1 MKNMKRFL
9 ATVLITALIFTD
21 EAISNASEN
30 TKATAEKGAE
40 VIENITGTENINTE
54 VYSDKDSIAIADGYD
69 VIVDI
74 PKDGNN
80 AVVMDDGEKEKIGMY
95 LPEEASTSKGVLTEN
110 GTIIYNNEEKSVTVG
125 VQPLQEM
132 TNNVSFEGVRTT
144 ITIADSTASKEYEF
158 AYDLPAG
165 YKLVTAAD
173 YLGDEYDTGEV
184 YIVDQENIITT
195 IIDPAWAKDANGND
209 IETYYKVNGNTL
221 VQVVNF
227 DEDTAFP
234 VVADPSAWQIG
245 MCIANIAAFIAGY
258 AFPISKIMKAKQYI
272 KALGG
277 IKTAATLLI
286 KYSSITAIERA
297 AIGKAT
303 KAALGGLFMTFIGVD
318 GIRGYCLS

>member
-1 MKNMKRFL
+1 M
-9 ATVLITALIFTD
+9 
-21 EAISNASEN
+21 
-30 TKATAEKGAE
+30 
-40 VIENITGTENINTE
+40 
-54 VYSDKDSIAIADGYD
+54 
-69 VIVDI
+69 IVDI

-80 AVVMDDGEKEKIGMY
+80 AVVMDDGEKEKIEMY
-95 LPEEASTSKGVLTEN
+95 LPDEASDSKGVLTEN

-125 VQPLQEM
+125 VQPLQET

-158 AYDLPAG
+158 AYDLPDG
-165 YKLVTAAD
+165 YKLVTAAN

-184 YIVDQENIITT
+184 YIVDTDNIITT
-195 IIDPAWAKDANGND
+195 IIDPAWAKDANGSD
-209 IETYYKVNGNTL
+209 IETYYKVNGNKL
-221 VQVVNF
+221 IQVVNF

-234 VVADPSAWQIG
+234 VVADPSAWKIG

-258 AFPISKIMKAKQYI
+258 AFPISKIMKAKRYI

-277 IKTAATLLI
+277 LKTAATLLI

-303 KAALGGLFMTFIGVD
+303 RDALGGLFLTFVGVD

>member
-1 MKNMKRFL
+1 MKNIKRFL
-9 ATVLITALIFTD
+9 AAALITSLIFTD
-21 EAISNASEN
+21 EAISNA
-30 TKATAEKGAE
+30 AETTNASANESAG
-40 VIENITGTENINTE
+40 VIENITGTENINTDT
-54 VYSDKDSIAIADGYD
+54 YSDKNSIAIADGYD

-80 AVVMDDGEKEKIGMY
+80 AVVMDDGEKEKIEMY
-95 LPEEASTSKGVLTEN
+95 LPDEASDSKGVLTEN
-110 GTIIYNNEEKSVTVG
+110 GTIVYNNEEKSVTVG
-125 VQPLQEM
+125 VQPLQES

-158 AYDLPAG
+158 TYDLPDG
-165 YKLVTAAD
+165 YKLVTAAN
-173 YLGDEYDTGEV
+173 YLGEEYDTGEV
-184 YIVDQENIITT
+184 YIIDKDNIITT
-195 IIDPAWAKDANGND
+195 IIDPAWAKDANGSD
-209 IETYYKVNGNTL
+209 IETYYKVNGNKL
-221 VQVVNF
+221 IQVVNF

-234 VVADPSAWQIG
+234 VVADPSAWKIG

-258 AFPISKIMKAKQYI
+258 AFPIAKIMKAKQYI

-277 IKTAATLLI
+277 LKTAATLLM

-303 KAALGGLFMTFIGVD
+303 RDALGGLFLTFVGVD